1 VPLVSVGVDG
11 VNSSD
16 SARVPLVSVGVDG
29 VKSSDSAR
37 VPLSPTASCRCPVAG
52 GVDDDV
58 DDAVVGVDVGVDGG
72 GGGKLEY
79 ATPWQ
84 K

>member
-16 SARVPLVSVGVDG
+16 SARVPL
-29 VKSSDSAR
+29 A
-37 VPLSPTASCRCPVAG
+37 PTASCRGHVAG